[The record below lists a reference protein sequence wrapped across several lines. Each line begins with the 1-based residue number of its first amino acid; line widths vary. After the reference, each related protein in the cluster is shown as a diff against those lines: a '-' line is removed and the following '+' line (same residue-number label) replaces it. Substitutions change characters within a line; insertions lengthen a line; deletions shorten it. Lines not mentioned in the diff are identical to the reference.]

1 MIAAL
6 SGSTAETSARIHDE
20 LSWGERTDVEIA
32 RMLSL
37 SQPGISKQK
46 RRILALLGF
55 WIGRLE
61 ENKIIREFG

>member
-1 MIAAL
+1 M
-6 SGSTAETSARIHDE
+6 
-20 LSWGERTDVEIA
+20 DVEIA

-61 ENKIIREFG
+61 ENKIIREFGDKMSGSLHTYR